1 MIPLS
6 TPLMH
11 ATLESSKLEPAK
23 CVSAQ
28 APAVFGSISGGLE
41 THCFCLALGGVAEPG
56 TLGEGGGRLL
66 GCLAACGGC
75 RDRTKKKEFG
85 RHYLTRPLANS
96 SSTADSGCLSYCV
109 SFTLFPHAQ
118 YPISDVPT
126 TPRDPQSDLGVCTG
140 RGSPS

>member
-1 MIPLS
+1 MHGTCIHVPIQGSLRSDPVVLLRSRWRIFTWPGKPGQAPRTMIPLS

-28 APAVFGSISGGLE
+28 APVVFGSISGGLE

-56 TLGEGGGRLL
+56 TPGEGGGRLL

-75 RDRTKKKEFG
+75 RDKTKRKEFG
-85 RHYLTRPLANS
+85 RHYLTRSLTNS
-96 SSTADSGCLSYCV
+96 SSTVDSG
-109 SFTLFPHAQ
+109 
-118 YPISDVPT
+118 
-126 TPRDPQSDLGVCTG
+126 
-140 RGSPS
+140 